1 MFCISSCEKKN
12 DNYVF
17 KYAISENPLTLDPQC
32 ALYDS
37 SESVFSFVF
46 EGLFRFGEDGA
57 IENGIIEDYKISDD
71 AKKWTFYLKTDVY
84 WSDGENFSEKCTAD
98 DFVFAFQ
105 RLLKPA
111 TKSDRAVDYYIIKNA
126 EKINKGQLTDI
137 SQLGVHTIDEYTLE
151 IELETPCSDFQ
162 TLLSLPPAMP
172 CNEEFFESTQG
183 RYGLASECIAS
194 NSGYYVHTW
203 NYDEWSEE
211 GNYIILRR
219 NKLNITSENAPY
231 SINLFID
238 PVDKRKDF
246 NEEILKVYESENIEE
261 INELKKT
268 CLYSEYN
275 NTVWGFIFNLDSDF
289 SNQDYRIQLANS
301 THFSSSD
308 YRYTVFNDIIPHSV
322 FLGEESYRVLVG
334 NTKAISDMQARVGAL
349 SGKKLVI
356 PQETGLRAD
365 IGKVLQDWQSECDF
379 YCSIVELE
387 DNDYQNA
394 LKNKEFDIAL
404 VKLTGEYNSPYAY
417 FNDFLTGN
425 SANYSGYNN
434 PKYSHIINS
443 AITSSGSESAA
454 VYYKEAEQLLIDS
467 GVFIPLCIETE
478 YIFFKDEIES
488 ISYNPFSKSYVII
501 K

>member
-1 MFCISSCEKKN
+1 
-12 DNYVF
+12 
-17 KYAISENPLTLDPQC
+17 
-32 ALYDS
+32 
-37 SESVFSFVF
+37 
-46 EGLFRFGEDGA
+46 
-57 IENGIIEDYKISDD
+57 
-71 AKKWTFYLKTDVY
+71 
-84 WSDGENFSEKCTAD
+84 
-98 DFVFAFQ
+98 
-105 RLLKPA
+105 
-111 TKSDRAVDYYIIKNA
+111 
-126 EKINKGQLTDI
+126 
-137 SQLGVHTIDEYTLE
+137 
-151 IELETPCSDFQ
+151 
-162 TLLSLPPAMP
+162 MP

-289 SNQDYRIQLANS
+289 LNQDYRIQLANS

-322 FLGEESYRVLVG
+322 FLGEESYRVLAG
-334 NTKAISDMQARVGAL
+334 STKAISDMQARVGAL

-379 YCSIVELE
+379 YCSITT
-387 DNDYQNA
+387 D
-394 LKNKEFDIAL
+394 
-404 VKLTGEYNSPYAY
+404 
-417 FNDFLTGN
+417 
-425 SANYSGYNN
+425 
-434 PKYSHIINS
+434 
-443 AITSSGSESAA
+443 
-454 VYYKEAEQLLIDS
+454 
-467 GVFIPLCIETE
+467 
-478 YIFFKDEIES
+478 
-488 ISYNPFSKSYVII
+488 
-501 K
+501 